1 MLPADPLLQLPFGIM
16 DRECVMWHIRKSG
29 NFSSAAAEVTRP
41 AKVETLEVHTSKGR
55 EAQMDWK
62 ITDCQALQ
70 TG

>member
-1 MLPADPLLQLPFGIM
+1 MLPADPLLQLPFGTM
-16 DRECVMWHIRKSG
+16 DTECVMTHKKSG
-29 NFSSAAAEVTRP
+29 NFSSAAAEVTRL
-41 AKVETLEVHTSKGR
+41 AKVVTLEVHTSKGR